1 MAGKRDYYEVLGV
14 SKEAQDADLKKAYRK
29 LAMKYHPD
37 KNPGNKEAEEKF
49 KEINEAYEVL
59 SDADKR
65 ARYDQFGHAGV
76 DGQAGAGGFEGF
88 SGGFSGAGG
97 FGDIFDM
104 FFGGSGGFSGGGFS
118 GSSGSGRRNGPQRGA
133 DLQRQLDLTFE
144 EAAFGCEKEIEIV
157 RPEACSA
164 CQGTGAKA
172 GTTKKRCEKC
182 QGTGQIRTV
191 QRTPLGSFQSVQT
204 CPDCHGEG
212 TIIETPCPECGGT
225 GRVRKRKTL
234 KVKVPAG
241 VDNDSRIRLSGEG
254 EAGLRGGSPGDLY
267 IFINVKPHKIFE
279 RRGNDVYMEM
289 PITFTQAA
297 LGGEIS
303 VPTLEGK
310 ATLKIPEGVQ
320 SHTMLRMRGKGIPQL
335 RGGGRGDQMVRVIVA
350 TPTKLNKRQREL
362 LEEFAKASG
371 EENYQ
376 GERKGAAKGFFARMF
391 DKD

>member
-1 MAGKRDYYEVLGV
+1 MAKRDYYEILGV
-14 SKEAQDADLKKAYRK
+14 SKDAQDAELKKAYRK
-29 LAMKYHPD
+29 LAMQYHPD
-37 KNPGNKEAEEKF
+37 KNPGSKEAEEKF
-49 KEINEAYEVL
+49 KEVNEAYEVL
-59 SDADKR
+59 SDPDKR

-76 DGQAGAGGFEGF
+76 DGQAGAGAGGFGGF
-88 SGGFSGAGG
+88 SGGGFSGAGG
-97 FGDIFDM
+97 FNDIFDM
-104 FFGGSGGFSGGGFS
+104 FFGGSGGFSGAGGDH
-118 GSSGSGRRNGPQRGA
+118 RPKGPQRGS
-133 DLQRQLDLTFE
+133 DLQRGLDLTFE
-144 EAAFGCEKEIEIV
+144 EAAFGCEKDVEII
-157 RPEACSA
+157 RPETCGA

-204 CPDCHGEG
+204 CPDCRGEG
-212 TIIETPCPECGGT
+212 MIIESPCPECGGT

-241 VDNDSRIRLSGEG
+241 VDGDSRIRLSGEG

-267 IFINVKPHKIFE
+267 IMINVKPHKIFE

-289 PITFTQAA
+289 PITFGQAA
-297 LGGEIS
+297 LGAEIS
-303 VPTLEGK
+303 VPTLDGK

-320 SHTMLRMRGKGIPQL
+320 SHTMLRMKGKGIPYL

-350 TPTKLNKRQREL
+350 TPTKLNKRQKEL
-362 LEEFAKASG
+362 LEEFSRASG

-376 GERKGAAKGFFARMF
+376 GERKGTAKGFFARMF
-391 DKD
+391 DKE